1 MPEQEDDKS
10 GNGDP
15 CPEDEEFF
23 DARPDAATMEEVV
36 VCTHSWLVHTGTNLV
51 YIDTY

>member
-10 GNGDP
+10 GNADP

-23 DARPDAATMEEVV
+23 DARPDAATMEEAIGKFMD
-36 VCTHSWLVHTGTNLV
+36 GTAGWQR
-51 YIDTY
+51 